1 MAGRSLSL
9 FPRPACDYVLLFQ
22 CNVKWEKASKRR
34 QTSAI
39 FIEIR
44 SMTEVKVLEN
54 ESYCD
59 TINVRCEEQ

>member
-1 MAGRSLSL
+1 MAGESLFL
-9 FPRPACDYVLLFQ
+9 FPRPACDYVLLYQ
-22 CNVKWEKASKRR
+22 CNVRWEKASRR
-34 QTSAI
+34 GQTSAI

-44 SMTEVKVLEN
+44 NVTKLKVLEN